1 MSLACL
7 NYVLY
12 YVDYVYIGMER
23 GWFSGAGG
31 GGGGG
36 GGVGVRQYKV
46 RRRDRCIVI

>member
-7 NYVLY
+7 ISQF
-12 YVDYVYIGMER
+12 VDYVYIGMER

-36 GGVGVRQYKV
+36 G
-46 RRRDRCIVI
+46 